1 MKCVIVMFDSLNRH
15 LLAPYGCGS
24 THTPGFA
31 RLAQRSVTFDASYV
45 CSMPCMPARRDL
57 HTGRP
62 NFLHRSWGPLEPF
75 DQSVFTVLRQEAG
88 VYSHLCTDHYHYFEA
103 GGATYHLPYDTWDF
117 HRGPEGDPWVA
128 HVGEPP
134 PGTFS
139 GHAIGRHAPAKR
151 GERYPRQDL
160 LNRTVWRDD
169 DAKRPMSR
177 TFRGGVDFIRRNHA
191 ADRWVLQLETFDPH
205 EPFDA
210 PAWARSLAAEHFDR
224 YREAEGEHFDWP
236 LYDYASSQATPEQV
250 EHLKRNYAALLAA
263 CDAELN
269 RVMDLFDE
277 LSLWDDTMLVVCTDH
292 GFFLG
297 ERDVMGKMWVPW
309 WDTLA
314 RTPLFVWDPRHPD
327 AAGQR
332 RSSLV
337 QPMLDLGPTLCD
349 LFELDPAEA
358 LPHATGRPLTPV
370 IRDDM
375 PVHDAGLFGT
385 FGQQVSVTDGRWVY
399 MRAPREGTPK
409 PPEYTLMPTEMRS
422 FFPPRKFDGGVSLA
436 EPFNFTDGARVLR
449 IPDSV
454 LLGAQGTQHPDKS
467 RDLLYD
473 TASDPEQEHPLD
485 NPEQEARMAG
495 LLRRLMQQC
504 NAPPEQYP
512 RFALEP
518 PEA

>member
-1 MKCVIVMFDSLNRH
+1 MRCVIVMFDSLNRH
-15 LLAPYGCGS
+15 LLSPYGCGW
-24 THTPGFA
+24 THTPGFT
-31 RLAQRSVTFDASYV
+31 RLARQTVTFDASYV

-75 DQSVFTVLRQEAG
+75 DQSVFNVLRQEAG

-128 HVGEPP
+128 HVGEPRR
-134 PGTFS
+134 GTLPE
-139 GHAIGRHAPAKR
+139 AALGRNAAALE
-151 GERYPRQDL
+151 GGRYARQDF
-160 LNRTVWRDD
+160 LNRTEWRDD

-177 TFRGGVDFIRRNHA
+177 TFRGGIDFIRRNRD

-210 PAWARSLAAEHFDR
+210 PAWAHSLAAAHFER
-224 YREAEGEHFDWP
+224 YRESGGKHFDWP

-250 EHLKRNYAALLAA
+250 EHLKQNYAALLAA
-263 CDAELN
+263 CDAEVS
-269 RVMDLFDE
+269 RVVDLFDE
-277 LSLWDDTMLVVCTDH
+277 LSLWGDTMLVVCTDH

-314 RTPLFVWDPRHPD
+314 RTPLFVWDPRQPE
-327 AAGQR
+327 AAGGR

-358 LPHATGRPLTPV
+358 LPHATGRSLTPV
-370 IRDDM
+370 IRDDT
-375 PVHDAGLFGT
+375 PNRGEGGAGLFGT
-385 FGQQVSVTDGRWVY
+385 FGQQISVTDGRWVY
-399 MRAPREGTPK
+399 MRAPREGTTK

-422 FFPPRKFDGGVSLA
+422 FFPPRKFDGQVSLA
-436 EPFNFTDGARVLR
+436 EPFDFT
-449 IPDSV
+449 
-454 LLGAQGTQHPDKS
+454 QGRGCSAFP
-467 RDLLYD
+467 
-473 TASDPEQEHPLD
+473 TASSWVRKGRSTPT
-485 NPEQEARMAG
+485 NRATYSTT
-495 LLRRLMQQC
+495 
-504 NAPPEQYP
+504 PPAIHISSSP
-512 RFALEP
+512 STTRTR
-518 PEA
+518 